1 MAGMA
6 IAMIVD
12 AKRGILARVQI
23 RSFQPTDR
31 PNCEHLNMSGRV
43 GKIGLSWNT
52 TFRKQPSSRD
62 CDSFSHRVGDPV
74 VWVNPAQ
81 PPSVSRC
88 APRSRSLCR

>member
-43 GKIGLSWNT
+43 RKIGLSWNT
-52 TFRKQPSSRD
+52 TSRKQPSSRD
-62 CDSFSHRVGDPV
+62 CDSLSHRLLPDGHVCIS
-74 VWVNPAQ
+74 NLTSMKNSIQ
-81 PPSVSRC
+81 YI
-88 APRSRSLCR
+88 